1 MAKIDFTAMK
11 NNRKA
16 IEDRVEDNIPEE
28 LEKTYTDVWGS
39 NGEKIVCIE
48 TSRIKPYIDEA
59 GDGQPFKL
67 NEKKVNQIC
76 ASAAD
81 IGILTPLR
89 VRPKGNNYEVVS
101 GHHRL
106 EAAKRL
112 NLLKVPCI
120 IKEYSEEEVFQILTE
135 SNIQRDRTLPS
146 EYGRIFTRY
155 MELRSDIDMTA
166 EEIAAKFDVS
176 KKTMY
181 RYLNVSKLI
190 PELQELAD
198 NDIINIGAVDS
209 ISSVSESVQ
218 ELLYLVLTDNGRKVS
233 VATGKALK
241 SLSDELGEEIAESD
255 IQSLF
260 ESPKAQKK
268 RSISTKLVN
277 KYFSA
282 DTSDEEIEDIMD
294 KALAEYCKKNG

>member
-16 IEDRVEDNIPEE
+16 IEERIEDNIPEE

-39 NGEKIVCIE
+39 NGEKLVCIE
-48 TSRIKPYIDEA
+48 ISRIEPYIDEA

-89 VRPKGNNYEVVS
+89 IRPKGDNYEVVS

-181 RYLNVSKLI
+181 RYINVSKLI
-190 PELQELAD
+190 PELQELTD
-198 NDIINIGAVDS
+198 NDIININYYYTRRK
-209 ISSVSESVQ
+209 IWLK
-218 ELLYLVLTDNGRKVS
+218 LL
-233 VATGKALK
+233 
-241 SLSDELGEEIAESD
+241 
-255 IQSLF
+255 
-260 ESPKAQKK
+260 
-268 RSISTKLVN
+268 
-277 KYFSA
+277 
-282 DTSDEEIEDIMD
+282 
-294 KALAEYCKKNG
+294 